1 MFQVTATYLTRHFIL
16 CGWTCAAIAGMH
28 CPDLCV
34 LADDQLDQQATR
46 ILQSKC
52 GVCHGSDARKG
63 ELILTSIEGILAGGE
78 SGAII
83 NWSDP
88 QESELIDK
96 IRTGQMPPED
106 SPQVSADEL
115 QVLSNWLVRW
125 SRDRRES
132 QPTITQH
139 EVLPILLRRC
149 TACHGRYVQ
158 EGGLDLRTVV
168 NIFRGGKSGPAVVA
182 GDVAGSL
189 IIRRIR
195 AQEMPPLDRLVDAC
209 VKPMEKA
216 ELETLAAWIAGG
228 AVVSERSVDNED
240 SREES
245 TVSVEDRA
253 FWSFRSPTRPALPA
267 NISPA
272 ANNPI
277 DAFVIA
283 RLAEGGLTLA
293 PQADRWTLI
302 RRVYIDLTGM
312 PPEPSDLD
320 RFINDDQ
327 TGAYERMVDRALSSP
342 RFGERWARYWL
353 DLAGYAD
360 SEGKREQDLPRAH
373 AWRYRDYVIN
383 ALNHDKPYDRFLVE
397 QLAGDELYDY
407 EHASEITEPMYEALV
422 ATGFLRMPPDPTWA
436 NITGYVPDRLE
447 VMADAFDVLG
457 SAVLGLTLKCA
468 RCHSHKFDPIS
479 QRDYYRM
486 VDVFKGAYDEYNW
499 IKPEVR
505 PGIGPVSKDV
515 IGGRTLPYVTTV
527 ERRAWEQESQRWE
540 AEMETARSRGDSA
553 ESIQAIERRRPPEP
567 RIQALWD
574 QGEPSPT
581 YMYRRGDPLNPGP
594 LVKAGLPTVIS
605 RPEVPFVPVPP
616 WPGSQKTG
624 RRLAFAKWIVEPTHP
639 LTARVAVNRLW
650 KHHFGVGLVK
660 TLGNFGRTGT
670 PPSHPELLDWLA
682 DELIRNG
689 WSLKAIH
696 RMILCSATY
705 QQGSTL
711 DPKRLEADPD
721 NRLISRMPLTR
732 LDAESLYD
740 SMLLISGELSS
751 QKFGPA
757 DAISVRAD
765 GLASPKPSA
774 SGRRRLIYVQQQRK
788 IVATHLESFDFPQM
802 NPNCL
807 ERRDSIVAPQALYL
821 FNNAMVFEVAE
832 ALATRIEREAGESV
846 ERQVTAVF
854 QHALGRPPTAE
865 QMKIGLATVGEFAAH
880 WRTQLAGDATPSTV
894 PGNADSNET
903 DRTAQH
909 RSLVDFCHAI
919 FNSASFLYVD

>member
-1 MFQVTATYLTRHFIL
+1 MSQVTATFLLRLIVL
-16 CGWTCAAIAGMH
+16 CRWTLVVIAGLH
-28 CPDLCV
+28 CSSLWG
-34 LADDQLDQQATR
+34 LAEDQLDPKVNS

-52 GVCHGSDARKG
+52 GKCHGSESRKG
-63 ELILTSIEGILAGGE
+63 ELILTSIEGIVAGGE
-78 SGAII
+78 SGAIV
-83 NWSDP
+83 NWSEP
-88 QESELIDK
+88 EESELLDK

-115 QVLSNWLVRW
+115 EVLSDWLVRF

-132 QPTITQH
+132 QPTLTQH

-149 TACHGRYVQ
+149 TACHGRYIQ
-158 EGGLDLRTVV
+158 EGGLDLRTVAT
-168 NIFRGGKSGPAVVA
+168 ILRGGKSGPAVVA
-182 GDVAGSL
+182 GDVANSL
-189 IIRRIR
+189 IIRRIQ

-209 VKPMEKA
+209 VKPMEKT
-216 ELETLAAWIAGG
+216 ELDTLIAWIAGG
-228 AVVSERSVDNED
+228 AVVSDRSAENED

-245 TVSVEDRA
+245 TVSVQDRA
-253 FWSFRSPTRPALPA
+253 FWSFQSPIRPALPA
-267 NISPA
+267 DVSSA

-283 RLAEGGLTLA
+283 RLAEIGLQLA
-293 PQADRWTLI
+293 PLADRWTLI

-312 PPEPSDLD
+312 PPEPSDVD
-320 RFINDDQ
+320 RFINDDRA
-327 TGAYERMVDRALSSP
+327 GAYERMVDRALSSP
-342 RFGERWARYWL
+342 RFGERWARFWL

-383 ALNHDKPYDRFLVE
+383 ALNHDKPYDRFLIE
-397 QLAGDELYDY
+397 QLAGDELYDH
-407 EHASEITEPMYEALV
+407 EHVSEITEPMYEALV

-447 VMADAFDVLG
+447 VIADAFDVLG

-515 IGGRTLPYVTTV
+515 IGGRTLPYVTTQ
-527 ERRAWEQESQRWE
+527 ERRAWEQEIQRWE
-540 AEMETARSRGDSA
+540 AEIETAKSRGDSA
-553 ESIQAIERRRPPEP
+553 DLIQAIERRRPAEP

-594 LVKAGLPTVIS
+594 LVKAGLPTAIS
-605 RPEVPFVPVPP
+605 RLEVPFNPVPP

-650 KHHFGVGLVK
+650 RHHFGVGLVK
-660 TLGNFGRTGT
+660 TLGNFGRSGT
-670 PPSHPELLDWLA
+670 PPSHPALLDWLA
-682 DELIRNG
+682 DELIRQG
-689 WSLKAIH
+689 WSLKAMH

-705 QQGSTL
+705 QQVSTL
-711 DPKRLEADPD
+711 DPVRLNADPD
-721 NRLISRMPLTR
+721 NRLLSRMPLNR

-740 SMLLISGELSS
+740 SMLMISGELSS

-757 DAISVRAD
+757 DAIDLRPD
-765 GLASPKPSA
+765 GLASPRPSS

-788 IVATHLESFDFPQM
+788 IVATHLESFDYPQM

-832 ALATRIEREAGESV
+832 ALAKRIEREVGESV
-846 ERQVTAVF
+846 ESQVAAVF
-854 QHALGRPPTAE
+854 QQTLGRPPTAE
-865 QMKIGLATVGEFAAH
+865 QMKLGMETVGEFAAH
-880 WRTQLAGDATPSTV
+880 WRTQLVGDVDRRIDAGNSHASDA
-894 PGNADSNET
+894 E
-903 DRTAQH
+903 RTARH